1 MRLDTI
7 LSSPEGDR
15 LLAQVSTATGLGR
28 AQAEQAVRAIV
39 PEIVFGLERNT
50 FSRVGLADLL
60 GAIASGHHE
69 GYLDNPDVFRDPT
82 VAADG
87 NKILGH
93 VLGSEGRA
101 DKVASRLSA
110 DTGIDP
116 GILRTLLPGLAAL
129 VLGWVFRNGK
139 GALGDVLQKLPRGTS
154 VDQGSPADGGFGAPA
169 PRTSRASPGTGG
181 MGFPSGRGDSF
192 DLPDLGRG
200 SGGVAR
206 DNPYGDLSD
215 ILRQGGKGSGG
226 LTSIVRDV
234 LGGLLGFQSGGI
246 LGWIIRMIVTRWG
259 WSIVKLLFRS
269 LLGGGR

>member
-28 AQAEQAVRAIV
+28 AQAERAVRAIV

-50 FSRVGLADLL
+50 FSRGGLADLL

-69 GYLDNPDVFRDPT
+69 GYLDNPDVFRDPA

-87 NKILGH
+87 DKILGH

-139 GALGDVLQKLPRGTS
+139 GALGDVLQKLPRGGK
-154 VDQGSPADGGFGAPA
+154 VDQGLPA
-169 PRTSRASPGTGG
+169 PRKPPAASGTGG
-181 MGFPSGRGDSF
+181 MGFPSGKGDSF

-200 SGGVAR
+200 GGSR
-206 DNPYGDLSD
+206 ENPYGDLSD

-226 LTSIVRDV
+226 LTSIVRDA

-246 LGWIIRMIVTRWG
+246 LSWIIRMIVTRWG
-259 WSIVKLLFRS
+259 WSLVKLLFRS